1 MDPKFPMR
9 NTTLCY
15 LEQDDA
21 YLMLHRVTKKNDL
34 NHDKWIGVGGKF
46 EPFESPED
54 CLLREVQE
62 ETGLTLTSYRCRGV
76 VTFLLGELTEYMF
89 LYTADAWTGTLVKD
103 AARNEGI
110 LEWVPKEQV
119 EQLPIWEGDKI
130 FFKVK
135 LLQML
140 KRIVPPMSNEVITLV
155 KDTSLSRIIAL
166 QEVIWAGQAFMK
178 GSHGIHG
185 AIWPLFFTGVY
196 YLVFSGLLTLGLGW
210 LERKLDYFKA

>member
-34 NHDKWIGVGGKF
+34 NHDKWIGVGGRF

-54 CLLREVQE
+54 CLLREVKE
-62 ETGLTLTSYRCRGV
+62 ETGLTLKRFRARGLL
-76 VTFLLGELTEYMF
+76 TFIWGNMTEFIHLYTADEWTGEMTEYMF

-130 FFKVK
+130 FFHLLEEDRPFFSLK
-135 LLQML
+135 L
-140 KRIVPPMSNEVITLV
+140 RYEDDTLAEAV
-155 KDTSLSRIIAL
+155 LDGK
-166 QEVIWAGQAFMK
+166 
-178 GSHGIHG
+178 
-185 AIWPLFFTGVY
+185 PL
-196 YLVFSGLLTLGLGW
+196 
-210 LERKLDYFKA
+210 

>member
-1 MDPKFPMR
+1 MLQS
-9 NTTLCY
+9 TLCY
-15 LEQDDA
+15 LEQDNA

-62 ETGLTLTSYRCRGV
+62 ETG
-76 VTFLLGELTEYMF
+76 
-89 LYTADAWTGTLVKD
+89 TLVKD

-130 FFKVK
+130 FFRLLEEDRPFFSLK
-135 LLQML
+135 L
-140 KRIVPPMSNEVITLV
+140 RYEDDTLAEAV
-155 KDTSLSRIIAL
+155 LDGK
-166 QEVIWAGQAFMK
+166 
-178 GSHGIHG
+178 
-185 AIWPLFFTGVY
+185 PL
-196 YLVFSGLLTLGLGW
+196 
-210 LERKLDYFKA
+210 